1 MMPQNEV
8 WELLR
13 ETEEELH
20 DMSDADEPSANNL
33 RQQFR
38 ELRRRLYD
46 KERPAG
52 KGETQLR
59 LRRLQHD
66 CAGPFAKFSAC
77 GGQSTGDGRAAR
89 RLVSLRRDTHG
100 NRLRQM

>member
-1 MMPQNEV
+1 MLQKEIDVMMPQNEV

-20 DMSDADEPSANNL
+20 DMSDADEPSANSL

-46 KERPAG
+46 AEPAG
-52 KGETQLR
+52 KGETQMR
-59 LRRLQHD
+59 LRKLQHG
-66 CAGPFAKFSAC
+66 CAGPFVK
-77 GGQSTGDGRAAR
+77 
-89 RLVSLRRDTHG
+89 LRPAVGKALKVAEQRDVW
-100 NRLRQM
+100 

>member
-1 MMPQNEV
+1 MLQMDIDVMMPQNEV

-46 KERPAG
+46 AEPAG
-52 KGETQLR
+52 KGETQMR
-59 LRRLQHD
+59 LRKLQHG
-66 CAGPFAKFSAC
+66 CAGPFAK
-77 GGQSTGDGRAAR
+77 
-89 RLVSLRRDTHG
+89 LRPAVDKALEVAKQRDVW
-100 NRLRQM
+100 

>member
-1 MMPQNEV
+1 MLQMEIDVMMPQNEV

-20 DMSDADEPSANNL
+20 DMSDADEPSANSL

-46 KERPAG
+46 AEPAG
-52 KGETQLR
+52 KGETQMR
-59 LRRLQHD
+59 LRKLQHG
-66 CAGPFAKFSAC
+66 CAGPFAK
-77 GGQSTGDGRAAR
+77 
-89 RLVSLRRDTHG
+89 LRPAVDKALEVAKQRDVW
-100 NRLRQM
+100 

>member
-8 WELLR
+8 WEPLR

-20 DMSDADEPSANNL
+20 DMSHASEPSANSL

-46 KERPAG
+46 AEPAG

-59 LRRLQHD
+59 LRKLQHD
-66 CAGPFAKFSAC
+66 CAGPFAK
-77 GGQSTGDGRAAR
+77 
-89 RLVSLRRDTHG
+89 LRPAVDKAVEVAKQRDVW
-100 NRLRQM
+100 